1 MRVLVLL
8 ATLSFVG
15 VGGAVGVKLLLLAR
29 RTRQL
34 PELTVGLG
42 LFLVALVGYPLSLA
56 SLAPDLSPGVAKL
69 LFGAGTLATAVGS
82 ASIYV
87 FTWRVFR
94 PDAAWAR
101 VLSVGAIGAIFAFAV
116 VVLGRLAD
124 AETPAAL
131 FRDRLSAS
139 RSFVTGLSY
148 VWTAVESLRYYAL
161 LRRRMGLGLADPVVA
176 NRLLLWGISGIA
188 ATLGTGVSTAMVFAG
203 SAQGGAHP
211 VSLLAVGVAG
221 LASSV
226 ALYLAFLPPT
236 AWRRFVAGRAL
247 ARTR

>member
-1 MRVLVLL
+1 MGVLVLL
-8 ATLSFVG
+8 ATLSFVL

-42 LFLVALVGYPLSLA
+42 LFLVALVGYPLTLG
-56 SLAPDLSPGVAKL
+56 SLAPSLPNVAAKL

-94 PDAAWAR
+94 PEAGWAR

-116 VVLGRLAD
+116 VVLVRLID
-124 AETPAAL
+124 AETPAEL

-139 RSFVTGLSY
+139 RSFVTGFSY
-148 VWTAVESLRYYAL
+148 VWTAVEALRYHTL
-161 LRRRMGLGLADPVVA
+161 LRRRLELGLADPVVA
-176 NRLLLWGISGIA
+176 NRFLLWGISGVA
-188 ATLGTGVSTAMVFAG
+188 ATLGTGVSTAVVFLG
-203 SAQGGAHP
+203 SGAGGAHP
-211 VSLLAVGVAG
+211 VSMLAVGVAG
-221 LASSV
+221 FASSV
-226 ALYLAFLPPT
+226 PLSLAFLPPA
-236 AWRRFVAGRAL
+236 AWRRYVAGRAL
-247 ARTR
+247 ARAR